1 MEYSMRKNGV
11 RVLLVLASLL
21 SVAALVIDY
30 RFDNQMAELRAAMTH
45 AERGLAD
52 IETTAAELRAAQNA
66 YVAAGQGHG
75 FWIDRVTELTRRIT
89 NDLSLMRET
98 VTSAEA
104 RTRLDAASTA
114 LAELLT
120 VDDRARQ
127 HVTDD
132 QRLLA
137 SDVIFVDAVASA
149 QKFGSEVA
157 SARAAEAAFVD
168 GALTAL
174 RNNRLGVNAAT
185 TVLVLLVAL
194 GALRLNRQAPAS
206 AAASMAQMIRDL
218 PPPVKTAPLPL
229 PTPAPAPVVTVRPA
243 PPSPAPAP
251 VVNLPEAAELCVDLA
266 RVIDGRDIPALLER
280 TARLIEA
287 RGLIV
292 WVADAEGA
300 TLRPMLT
307 HGYAE
312 KVINRLGTLEAG
324 ADNVTSLSFRSLRPQ
339 LMNGGT
345 DGSSGALAVPLVTAS
360 GCTGVLAAEI
370 KEGRPAPE
378 VLAVARIVAAQLATL
393 IAPYEIA
400 APQAAAEA

>member
-1 MEYSMRKNGV
+1 
-11 RVLLVLASLL
+11 
-21 SVAALVIDY
+21 
-30 RFDNQMAELRAAMTH
+30 MTH

-52 IETTAAELRAAQNA
+52 IETTVAELRAAENA

-89 NDLSLMRET
+89 NDLSLMRDT

-127 HVTDD
+127 HVNDD

-137 SDVIFVDAVASA
+137 SDVIFVDAVAGA
-149 QKFGSEVA
+149 QKFSSEVA
-157 SARAAEAAFVD
+157 SARAAEAASIER
-168 GALTAL
+168 ALTTL

-243 PPSPAPAP
+243 SPPPPTP
-251 VVNLPEAAELCVDLA
+251 PPLVNLPEAAELCVDLA

-292 WVADAEGA
+292 WVADTEGA

-312 KVINRLGTLEAG
+312 RVINRLGTLETG

-378 VLAVARIVAAQLATL
+378 VLAIARIVAAQLATL

-400 APQAAAEA
+400 ATQAAAEA